1 MGRGEVKPLGD
12 FADATFTFGQ
22 KLCWGN
28 AKRSVLF
35 VTFVVSSMGRIL
47 AIDYGRKRVG
57 LAVTDPLQL
66 IATPLATVPAHE
78 VVEFLQRYVAENEVE
93 RFVVGEPRQMNGE
106 PSESQRY
113 ITPFVNRLRKV
124 LPEIPVVFY
133 DERFT
138 SVLAHRAIIEGGV
151 KKMTRQTDKGLVDRV
166 SAVIIL
172 QSYLESEAVRS
183 ARG

>member
-1 MGRGEVKPLGD
+1 
-12 FADATFTFGQ
+12 
-22 KLCWGN
+22 
-28 AKRSVLF
+28 
-35 VTFVVSSMGRIL
+35 MGRIV

-66 IATPLATVPAHE
+66 IATALDTVPAHE
-78 VVEFLQRYVAENEVE
+78 AVEYLQRYAAQNEVE
-93 RFVVGEPRQMNGE
+93 LFVVGEPKRMNGE

-124 LPEIPVVFY
+124 LPDIPVVY
-133 DERFT
+133 QDERFT

-151 KKMTRQTDKGLVDRV
+151 RKMERRTNKGLVDRV

-172 QSYLESEAVRS
+172 QSYMESVDAS
-183 ARG
+183 NNKKL

>member
-1 MGRGEVKPLGD
+1 
-12 FADATFTFGQ
+12 
-22 KLCWGN
+22 
-28 AKRSVLF
+28 
-35 VTFVVSSMGRIL
+35 MGRIL

-78 VVEFLQRYVAENEVE
+78 VVEFLQRYVAESEVE

-138 SVLAHRAIIEGGV
+138 SVMAHRAIIEGGV

-172 QSYLESEAVRS
+172 QSYLESEAARS